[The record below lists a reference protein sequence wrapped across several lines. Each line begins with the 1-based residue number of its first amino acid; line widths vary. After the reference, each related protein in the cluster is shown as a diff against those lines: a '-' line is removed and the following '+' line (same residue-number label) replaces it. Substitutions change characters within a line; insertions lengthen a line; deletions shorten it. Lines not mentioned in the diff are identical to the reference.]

1 MLADMNQVYGSIFIS
16 KNRKLLV
23 VKGKHSGKW
32 SFPKGH
38 PNEGETGF
46 ECAKRETE
54 EETGVTL
61 PIFFERVVN
70 LATGS
75 YYIVR
80 SSPEYN
86 PVIRDENEV
95 IQASWLSVDELKN
108 ESINVDV
115 NTFLR
120 DYKLVIAHPT
130 KRILTNTP
138 IRVFDL

>member
-1 MLADMNQVYGSIFIS
+1 MNQVYGSIFIS
-16 KNRKLLV
+16 INRKLLV

-38 PNEGETGF
+38 PNEGETSF

-54 EETGVTL
+54 EETGLTL

-80 SSPEYN
+80 STPEYN
-86 PVIRDENEV
+86 TSIGDDNEV
-95 IQASWLSVDELKN
+95 SETAWLSVDELKTQP
-108 ESINVDV
+108 INVDV

-130 KRILTNTP
+130 KRILTNKP
-138 IRVFDL
+138 VRVFDI

>member
-1 MLADMNQVYGSIFIS
+1 MNQVYGSIFIS

-38 PNEGETGF
+38 PNEGETSF
-46 ECAKRETE
+46 ECARRETE
-54 EETGVTL
+54 EETGLTL
-61 PIFFERVVN
+61 PIFFERIVN

-80 SSPEYN
+80 SCPEYN
-86 PVIRDENEV
+86 TEISDDNEV
-95 IQASWLSVDELKN
+95 CETAWLTVDELR
-108 ESINVDV
+108 ERSTNVDV

-120 DYKLVIAHPT
+120 DYKLIIANPT
-130 KRILTNTP
+130 KRLLTNIPT
-138 IRVFDL
+138 RVFDI